1 MISLPGFSK
10 RKFTVKR
17 LAIDLGTANTLMYLE
32 GVGVVL
38 NEPTVVA
45 LSAEDGKIMA
55 IGAEARDMLGR
66 TPQDIVASRPLKE
79 GVVADYERTES
90 MIRYFMKK
98 IMDEHHLSKVEV
110 LACVPS
116 GATSIERRAVLEA
129 VLAAGAKN
137 AYLLEESVAA
147 AIGANVPIG
156 STEGNMIVDLGGG
169 TTEIAVICLGGIVV
183 HDTVRV
189 GGYHMDEAI
198 NSFIRRKHN
207 LLVGER
213 MAEEVK
219 LQLAAAL
226 ANKQNDATFEVKG
239 RNTIDGLPN
248 AITVSSDD
256 IFESIRPLLEQII
269 TSIKNVLEQT
279 PPELASDIIDR
290 GIVLSGGGAALPYF
304 DRLIS
309 VKTGV
314 PVHVA
319 DEPLLCVVKG
329 AGKVV
334 DQFATFAK
342 HLRKY

>member
-1 MISLPGFSK
+1 MISIPGISGK
-10 RKFTVKR
+10 KFAVKR
-17 LAIDLGTANTLMYLE
+17 LAIDMGTSHTLIYLE
-32 GVGVVL
+32 GVGIVL

-45 LSAEDGKIMA
+45 LSADDGKIMA
-55 IGAEARDMLGR
+55 IGSEARDMLGR
-66 TPQDIVASRPLKE
+66 TPQEIVAACPLKE
-79 GVVADYERTES
+79 GVVADYGQAES
-90 MIRYFMKK
+90 MLRYFIQK
-98 IMDEHHLSKVEV
+98 IMDEYHLNRVEV

-116 GATSIERRAVLEA
+116 GATSVERRAVLEA

-137 AYLLEESVAA
+137 AYLIEGSLAA

-183 HDTVRV
+183 SSTDRI
-189 GGYHMDEAI
+189 GGQHMDEAI
-198 NSFIRRKHN
+198 NTYIRRKHN
-207 LLVGER
+207 LLIGQR

-219 LQLAAAL
+219 LELAGAL
-226 ANKQNDATFEVKG
+226 AKKDGQQQFEVKG
-239 RNTIDGLPN
+239 RNTLDGMPR
-248 AITVSSDD
+248 AITVSADD
-256 IFESIRPLLEQII
+256 ILEAIRPLLETVIQ
-269 TSIKNVLEQT
+269 SVKKVLEMT

-290 GIVLSGGGAALPYF
+290 GIVLSGGGASLPQL

-319 DEPLLCVVKG
+319 DEPLLCVANG
-329 AGKVV
+329 AGRVV
-334 DQFATFAK
+334 DQFSAFEK